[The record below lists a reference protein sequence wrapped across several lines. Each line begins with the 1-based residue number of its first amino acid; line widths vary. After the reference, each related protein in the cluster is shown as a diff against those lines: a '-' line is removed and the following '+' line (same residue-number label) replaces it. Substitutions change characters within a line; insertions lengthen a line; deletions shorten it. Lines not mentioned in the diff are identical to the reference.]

1 MPRMDARIAALL
13 IVSCLLPTAAA
24 ALSGAYSSAIVMEE
38 RSGEILFAENE
49 HARLAPASMVKMM
62 TELVVL
68 EHAARGELTLD
79 DMVTVSARASRI
91 GGSQVYLKEG
101 EVFTVRDLLMAL
113 AIHSGNDAGVALAEH
128 VAGTD
133 DAFVVLMNARARELG
148 MRDTVFHSVHGLP
161 PARGQSS
168 DLSSAHDMALLGR
181 EICRHP
187 ESLSWAVMDQ
197 VPFRNGQF
205 MLRNPNPLVG
215 KLRGLEGIKTGYT
228 VEAGFCLTAAAT
240 QKGVRLISVVMGA
253 KTNASRGS
261 ETSRLLARGFTE
273 YSPVK
278 LVPAAGD
285 SCPRQVPV
293 KGGKL
298 KTAGLVFT
306 QPLEVGVR
314 KARAGDV
321 TLRYE
326 LPDRI
331 EAPAAAGAVVG
342 KAVAELDGM
351 PLGEVPIAL
360 SAAVVKG
367 SFWDRVFKR

>member
-13 IVSCLLPTAAA
+13 TVTFLLPAAAA
-24 ALSGAYSSAIVMEE
+24 ALSGAYSAAIVMEE

-68 EHAARGELTLD
+68 EHAARGELSLD
-79 DMVTVSARASRI
+79 DIVTVSARASRI

-101 EVFTVRDLLMAL
+101 ETFTVRDLLMAL

-161 PARGQSS
+161 PARGQWRP
-168 DLSSAHDMALLGR
+168 LLGPR
-181 EICRHP
+181 HGPARARDLPPPGVAGLGRDGPGPLPRRPVPAAQPQPPGRQAARPGGHQDRLHRRGGLLPHRGRHP
-187 ESLSWAVMDQ
+187 EGRAPDLGGHGRQDQ
-197 VPFRNGQF
+197 RRPRQ
-205 MLRNPNPLVG
+205 RDHH
-215 KLRGLEGIKTGYT
+215 
-228 VEAGFCLTAAAT
+228 
-240 QKGVRLISVVMGA
+240 
-253 KTNASRGS
+253 
-261 ETSRLLARGFTE
+261 LLARGFTE

-285 SCPRQVPV
+285 SCPRQIPV

-331 EAPAAAGAVVG
+331 EAPATAGTVVG
-342 KAVAELDGM
+342 KAVGNWTASPWARCRSPCP
-351 PLGEVPIAL
+351 PLWSRGA
-360 SAAVVKG
+360 SR
-367 SFWDRVFKR
+367 DRVFKR

>member
-1 MPRMDARIAALL
+1 MDARIAALL
-13 IVSCLLPTAAA
+13 TVTFLFPVAAA

-62 TELVVL
+62 TELVVF
-68 EHAARGELTLD
+68 EHIARGEVTFD
-79 DMVTVSARASRI
+79 DPVTVSARASRI

-101 EVFTVRDLLMAL
+101 EVFTVHDLMMAL

-133 DAFVVLMNARARELG
+133 DAFVVLMNERARELG

-181 EICRHP
+181 ELCRHP
-187 ESLSWAVMDQ
+187 EALSWAVMDQ

-205 MLRNPNPLVG
+205 LLRNPNPLVG
-215 KLRGLEGIKTGYT
+215 KLPGLEGIKTGYT
-228 VEAGFCLTAAAT
+228 VAAGFCLTAAAT

-253 KTNASRGS
+253 KTNTSRGA

-285 SCPRQVPV
+285 SCPRLLAV

-306 QPLEVGVR
+306 QPLVVGVR

-331 EAPAAAGAVVG
+331 EAPAAVGTVIG
-342 KAVAELDGM
+342 KAVAELDGR

-360 SAAVVKG
+360 SAAVAKG
-367 SFWDRVFKR
+367 SFWDRIFRR